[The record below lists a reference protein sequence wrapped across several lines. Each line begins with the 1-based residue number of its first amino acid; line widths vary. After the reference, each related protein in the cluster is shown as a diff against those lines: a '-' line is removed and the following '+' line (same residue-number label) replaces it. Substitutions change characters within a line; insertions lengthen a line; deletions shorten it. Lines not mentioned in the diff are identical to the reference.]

1 MRRLLMLGPILMLCG
16 SAAGAG
22 KTHWTYSGEHGA
34 EHWATLSAEFGA
46 CGGQNQSPID
56 LTGFIT
62 AELAPIVFNYQA
74 AGHEVLNNGH
84 TVQVNYKTGSSSVVD
99 GIQFELIQF
108 HFHAPSENHIDGQS
122 FPMEAH
128 LVHADRDGNLAV
140 VSVMF
145 REGAENAALHVAW
158 SQMPKHA
165 GDKHALSTLASAEAL
180 LPKDRDTYRFNG
192 SLTTPPCSEG
202 VRWLVM
208 KQAVTASTQQISAFV
223 DVLHESNNRPIQP
236 TNARPVLK

>member
-1 MRRLLMLGPILMLCG
+1 M
-16 SAAGAG
+16 G
-22 KTHWTYSGEHGA
+22 KRTGRIRENTGRA
-34 EHWATLSAEFGA
+34 EHWATLSPEFGA

-56 LTGFIT
+56 LTGFIA
-62 AELAPIVFNYQA
+62 AELPPIAFNYQA

-84 TVQVNYKTGSSSVVD
+84 TVQVNYKTGSSIVVD
-99 GIQFELIQF
+99 GIQFELIQY

-122 FPMEAH
+122 FPMEVH
-128 LVHADRDGNLAV
+128 LVHASGGGNLAV

-145 REGAENAALHVAW
+145 REGAENTALDPAW
-158 SQMPKHA
+158 SQMPRHA
-165 GDKHALSTLASAEAL
+165 GDKHPLSTSASAEAL

-208 KQAVTASTQQISAFV
+208 KEAVTASTEQIKAFA
-223 DVLHESNNRPIQP
+223 DVLHELNNRPIQP